1 MTGVRS
7 AGPDYADL
15 PDEEHEM
22 NRVQVMKLPGVGVM
36 RTFLTAA
43 DDWIGVV
50 ELRSGSR
57 QLFVDD
63 PADPD
68 TRRLAAEL
76 QPHDCRI
83 LAELLGAHE
92 DSGPAPEET
101 FEPVDWVLVHP
112 DSPAAGRT
120 IAEVALRTETGASIV
135 AVLRDRTYT
144 DIEPSF
150 ELRANDIVILTGGQ
164 PALAAAT
171 KLLRP

>member
-1 MTGVRS
+1 
-7 AGPDYADL
+7 
-15 PDEEHEM
+15 M
-22 NRVQVMKLPGVGVM
+22 NRVQVTKLPGVGVM

-76 QPHDCRI
+76 QPADCRT

-92 DSGPAPEET
+92 DVGSDPEET
-101 FEPVDWVLVHP
+101 FTPVEWVLVHP
-112 DSPAAGRT
+112 ESLAAGRT
-120 IAEVALRTETGASIV
+120 IADLALRTETGASIV
-135 AVLRDRTYT
+135 AVLRDSTYT
-144 DIEPSF
+144 DLEPSF

-164 PALAAAT
+164 PAVAAAT
-171 KLLRP
+171 ELLRQAP

>member
-1 MTGVRS
+1 
-7 AGPDYADL
+7 
-15 PDEEHEM
+15 M
-22 NRVQVMKLPGVGVM
+22 NRVQEMKLPGVGVL

-76 QPHDCRI
+76 QPDDCRI

-92 DSGPAPEET
+92 DAGAAPQES
-101 FEPVDWVLVHP
+101 FAPVEWVLVHP
-112 DSPAAGRT
+112 ESPAAGRT
-120 IAEVALRTETGASIV
+120 IADLALRTETGASIV
-135 AVLRDRTYT
+135 AVLRDRSYT
-144 DIEPSF
+144 DLEPSF
-150 ELRANDIVILTGGQ
+150 GLQANDIVILTGGQ
-164 PALAAAT
+164 PAVAAAA
-171 KLLRP
+171 KLLRQAP